1 MFKMFI
7 FGAIVASY
15 MYQLTGVKKVNF
27 YLLTKQSVCESCY
40 TILKPIDLIP
50 VVSYVA
56 LRGKCRYCKKRIP
69 ISLLICEVLFGILF
83 LIPILSFVQLN
94 PLLYYFSIIFLI
106 PLSIYDFHHFVIP
119 NHVLIIMLVWSIYL
133 FGITVEH
140 FFYALFI
147 ILILHVLYFVS
158 KGGLGYGDIKLFSLL
173 SLILPVSHFILCFMF
188 TFIFAGIL
196 TTLYVC
202 ITRNKIQKV
211 PLVPFMTLAVIFVQ
225 LFQTQLN
232 DYFLGGYYGY

>member
-7 FGAIVASY
+7 FGAIIASY

-27 YLLTKQSVCESCY
+27 HLLTKQSVCESCY
-40 TILKPIDLIP
+40 TTLKPIDLIP

-119 NHVLIIMLVWSIYL
+119 NHMLIIMLVCSIYL

-173 SLILPVSHFILCFMF
+173 SLILPVSHFILYFMF

-211 PLVPFMTLAVIFVQ
+211 QLVPFMTLAVIFVQ

>member
-7 FGAIVASY
+7 FGAIIASY

-27 YLLTKQSVCESCY
+27 HLLTKQSVCESCY
-40 TILKPIDLIP
+40 TTLKPIDLIP

-56 LRGKCRYCKKRIP
+56 LLGKCRYCKKRIP

-119 NHVLIIMLVWSIYL
+119 NHMLIIMLVCSIYL

-140 FFYALFI
+140 FFT
-147 ILILHVLYFVS
+147 HC
-158 KGGLGYGDIKLFSLL
+158 L
-173 SLILPVSHFILCFMF
+173 S
-188 TFIFAGIL
+188 
-196 TTLYVC
+196 Y
-202 ITRNKIQKV
+202 
-211 PLVPFMTLAVIFVQ
+211 
-225 LFQTQLN
+225 
-232 DYFLGGYYGY
+232 

>member
-7 FGAIVASY
+7 FGAIIASY

-119 NHVLIIMLVWSIYL
+119 NHMLIIMLVCSIYL

-196 TTLYVC
+196 TTLYIC

>member
-7 FGAIVASY
+7 FGTIIASY

-27 YLLTKQSVCESCY
+27 HLLTKRSVCESCF
-40 TILKPIDLIP
+40 TSLKPIDLIP
-50 VVSYVA
+50 IVSYLA
-56 LRGKCRYCKKRIP
+56 LRGKCRYCKKDIP
-69 ISLLICEVLFGILF
+69 ISLLICEVLLGILF
-83 LIPILSFVQLN
+83 LIPILSTVQLN
-94 PLLYYFSIIFLI
+94 PLLYYFLIIFLI
-106 PLSIYDFHHFVIP
+106 PLTIYDFHHFVIP
-119 NHVLIIMLVWSIYL
+119 NHMLIIMLVCSIYL
-133 FGITVEH
+133 FGITREQ

-147 ILILHVLYFVS
+147 IMILHTLYFIS
-158 KGGLGYGDIKLFSLL
+158 RGGLGYGDIKLFSLL
-173 SLILPVSHFILCFMF
+173 SLILTISHFILCFMF
-188 TFIFAGIL
+188 TFIFAGVLI
-196 TTLYVC
+196 TLYVC

>member
-7 FGAIVASY
+7 FGAIIASY

-40 TILKPIDLIP
+40 TTLKPIDLIP

-94 PLLYYFSIIFLI
+94 PLLYYFSIIFII

-119 NHVLIIMLVWSIYL
+119 NHMLIIMLVCSIYL

-158 KGGLGYGDIKLFSLL
+158 
-173 SLILPVSHFILCFMF
+173 
-188 TFIFAGIL
+188 
-196 TTLYVC
+196 
-202 ITRNKIQKV
+202 
-211 PLVPFMTLAVIFVQ
+211 
-225 LFQTQLN
+225 
-232 DYFLGGYYGY
+232 

>member
-119 NHVLIIMLVWSIYL
+119 NHMLIIMLVWSIYL

>member
-7 FGAIVASY
+7 FGAIIASY
-15 MYQLTGVKKVNF
+15 MYQLIGLKKVNF
-27 YLLTKQSVCESCY
+27 HLLTKRSACESCY
-40 TILKPIDLIP
+40 TSLKPIDLIP
-50 VVSYVA
+50 IVSYVA
-56 LRGKCRYCKKRIP
+56 LCGKCRYCKKQIP
-69 ISLLICEVLFGILF
+69 ISLLICEVLLGILF
-83 LIPILSFVQLN
+83 LIPILSIVQLN
-94 PLLYYFSIIFLI
+94 PLLYYFLIIFLI

-119 NHVLIIMLVWSIYL
+119 NHMLIIMLICSIYL
-133 FGITVEH
+133 FDVTREQCI
-140 FFYALFI
+140 YALFI

-158 KGGLGYGDIKLFSLL
+158 RGGQGYGDIKLFSLL
-173 SLILPVSHFILCFMF
+173 SLILTISHFILCFMF
-188 TFIFAGIL
+188 TFIFAGVL

-202 ITRNKIQKV
+202 ITSNKIQKV